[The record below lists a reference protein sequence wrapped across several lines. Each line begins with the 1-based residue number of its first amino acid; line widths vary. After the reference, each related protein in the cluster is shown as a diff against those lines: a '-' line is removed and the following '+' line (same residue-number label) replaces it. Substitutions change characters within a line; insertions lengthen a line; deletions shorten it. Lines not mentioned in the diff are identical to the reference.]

1 MDPLQ
6 EIKYLEVKRD
16 KLEQAL
22 EQPERVPGEW
32 VAINN
37 RIAAIG
43 NEITA
48 IRNALTE
55 QAKISAAKEAD
66 AARIV
71 AEEAA
76 AKQRAADDSICSM
89 TLFSVAGCVAKNPH
103 QYMGFVVLCVAAAV
117 ICWYHLSSLGAHG
130 NAVWDGIKLVVI
142 IITSKAQAHMTTTR
156 FYSCVVVVV
165 VVSAMIAAKF

>member
-1 MDPLQ
+1 MDFLRKI
-6 EIKYLEVKRD
+6 EALEAERAELK
-16 KLEQAL
+16 QAL
-22 EQPERVPGEW
+22 GQPERYAGEW
-32 VAINN
+32 HDINT
-37 RIAAIG
+37 RIAAID
-43 NEITA
+43 NQITA